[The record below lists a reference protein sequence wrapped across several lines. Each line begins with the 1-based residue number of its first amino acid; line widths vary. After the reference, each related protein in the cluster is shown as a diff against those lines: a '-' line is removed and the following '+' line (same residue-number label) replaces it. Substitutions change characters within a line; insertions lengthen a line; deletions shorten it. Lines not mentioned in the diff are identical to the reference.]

1 MTLTSPLPFY
11 RKVLG
16 VGLGRTGTVSLTRA
30 LNQLEVS
37 TVHYVSLDTDLDPE
51 RTEAVCRKVL
61 ARHQGIANGTGLP
74 FERLDRAYPGS
85 RFILTV
91 RDEED
96 WLASKRSYAER
107 ELNKWAQYSPERRKV
122 KRAIRERVYGSF
134 EFDPERWLD
143 AYHSHCSWV
152 RSYFKDR
159 PGHLLVL
166 DIPSGAGWEPLCS
179 FLGAT
184 VPEEPFPRANTRKV
198 LDEWAARVR
207 SFWADV
213 DEIVEPDEPV
223 LLVDDG
229 RLPTEGRPVRR
240 FGERNGQYQGQ
251 PEDEAMVVA
260 ELDQLRSAGIHRV
273 IFAWDAFWWL
283 EEYSSVRAR
292 LEEGATVEVQS
303 PDLLC
308 YRLIGGDPE

>member
-96 WLASKRSYAER
+96 WLASKRSYA
-107 ELNKWAQYSPERRKV
+107 
-122 KRAIRERVYGSF
+122 
-134 EFDPERWLD
+134 
-143 AYHSHCSWV
+143 
-152 RSYFKDR
+152 
-159 PGHLLVL
+159 
-166 DIPSGAGWEPLCS
+166 GWEPLCS

-240 FGERNGQYQGQ
+240 FGERNGEYQGK